1 MEING
6 SNIFIVNDIENTLAQ
21 VVANLPM
28 HSSRIIQNE
37 EKSEFL
43 MAQANATIKEAY
55 IATNQTKYIIL
66 CGSTFRHE
74 AQNALLKVLEEPP
87 KNVIFIIIT
96 TSKSAILPTILS
108 RVPHK
113 YLKKNQEKIECEI
126 NFLHLDLKEIYS
138 FLKQNQKISKQECKA
153 LVESMLFKINQQ
165 KIQLTNKELETF
177 STAIKLLELNSR
189 PIHVLSTLLLTL
201 SQRKQ

>member
-6 SNIFIVNDIENTLAQ
+6 SNIFIVNDIESTLAQ

-28 HSSRIIQNE
+28 HSTRIIQNE

-113 YLKKNQEKIECEI
+113 YLKKSQEKIECEI

-153 LVESMLFKINQQ
+153 LVESMLFKINKQ